1 MKNELL
7 KQIKDK
13 AVEITQINENSQYS
27 VTTHN
32 NEGKQTVDETPLQA
46 SKGLAEAIIH
56 LIDGRRAEEWP
67 LLTVE
72 QIQDL
77 GHLQRN
83 IIVDL
88 QLIQTALSH
97 IEISNNKMADD
108 TIMLVHRKI
117 QQAIKELD
125 ESTFIIMNINNR
137 AELID
142 LGIISEV
149 EENE

>member
-1 MKNELL
+1 MENELL

-13 AVEITQINENSQYS
+13 AVGITQINKNSQYS

-32 NEGKQTVDETPLQA
+32 NEGKQTVVETPLQA

-88 QLIQTALSH
+88 QLIQTVLSH
-97 IEISNNKMADD
+97 IETSNNKMADD